1 MEKTIEAWLL
11 HPCLHICSGQST
23 LGDVKLD
30 LHESADVKADM
41 CYLPFKEKSFGSAIW
56 DPPYT
61 APRLTT
67 LKTLAGM
74 RDVLRIGGRLISLH
88 YFDPGN
94 YLQRSMRLMFKAYY
108 EPKEIGGVR
117 VLTVLEKLSGYRLRI
132 GRINR
137 LIEVP
142 VGVWEPHL
150 FLAPEVVHNPAKEQ
164 GEMP

>member
-1 MEKTIEAWLL
+1 
-11 HPCLHICSGQST
+11 
-23 LGDVKLD
+23 
-30 LHESADVKADM
+30 
-41 CYLPFKEKSFGSAIW
+41 
-56 DPPYT
+56 
-61 APRLTT
+61 
-67 LKTLAGM
+67 M